1 MKLELQILVTLF
13 AALSAVAAS
22 SGRSSSSSR
31 LFGITSSQSSCGST
45 QRSILDIRGGAVHE
59 SSTIGDLESKIQSAA
74 LQNKLTIIDFTAT
87 WCGPCKMIAPVF
99 KELSEEYGSR
109 AQFIKVDVDDNPEAA
124 QKYGVTAMPTFLF
137 IKGGEVVDRLMVRDT
152 SCMILCHTH
161 FSYFAPLLTAHN
173 LYLIYS
179 FL

>member
-13 AALSAVAAS
+13 AALSAVAAC

-31 LFGITSSQSSCGST
+31 LFGITRSSSCGSTT

-152 SCMILCHTH
+152 SDMSHA
-161 FSYFAPLLTAHN
+161 F
-173 LYLIYS
+173 
-179 FL
+179 